1 MTGCEIS
8 EKDFSSVVE
17 TQLKN
22 PCLDFLLL
30 LSTVNSLFT
39 GVTQVRQEA
48 KKHGGQLQ
56 IVLQNFEKLGIQWL
70 AEKLDF
76 LANYYINRVGLSQDY
91 IP

>member
-1 MTGCEIS
+1 MTRCEIS

-39 GVTQVRQEA
+39 GVTYVRQEA

-56 IVLQNFEKLGIQWL
+56 IVLQNFEKLGIHR
-70 AEKLDF
+70 KITYSYRHMTPPF
-76 LANYYINRVGLSQDY
+76 G
-91 IP
+91 PFMK